1 MKVPKK
7 FLDNLEDNII
17 KKLFL
22 EKGIHIYNYQNKS
35 VFNDD
40 EDKITFQIRTN
51 ENEREFQHKIL
62 RIKNE
67 INLFGVDFKKVYVN
81 TSKYPRKRRPTP
93 GTVLRQETK
102 QIKE

>member
-1 MKVPKK
+1 MLKILKTILLKK
-7 FLDNLEDNII
+7 I
-17 KKLFL
+17 FL

-51 ENEREFQHKIL
+51 ENEREFQNKLL
-62 RIKNE
+62 RVKNE
-67 INLFGVDFKKVYVN
+67 INLFGVDFKKVFVN
-81 TSKYPRKRRPTP
+81 TRKYPRKRRPTP
-93 GTVLRQETK
+93 GTVLIQETK